1 MITPKNRN
9 SSASLILS
17 FLVLILMV
25 FFLFVWFV
33 FRRNYCKCYFR
44 VLDIF
49 RERLLAL
56 IKSLIL
62 VSLKFT
68 IPSSSLIL
76 FPGIQNVPDN
86 EGNLYAEV
94 TEWLCFQGTEE
105 TLSCVL
111 DLRQKWFAQFLCLLQ
126 HPEEPTDEVKNNV
139 FLVQHFLQLFFI
151 FQEVLLNLLVK
162 LHSDRN
168 QFSRKPRMKKTHNK
182 PRQQQYYRKNWGAW

>member
-126 HPEEPTDEVKNNV
+126 HPEEPTDE
-139 FLVQHFLQLFFI
+139 
-151 FQEVLLNLLVK
+151 EVLLNLLVK

-168 QFSRKPRMKKTHNK
+168 QFSRKPRMNKPHNK

>member
-25 FFLFVWFV
+25 FFCLI
-33 FRRNYCKCYFR
+33 C
-44 VLDIF
+44 LDIF

-68 IPSSSLIL
+68 TPSSSLIL

-105 TLSCVL
+105 TLGCVL

-139 FLVQHFLQLFFI
+139 FLVQHFLQLFFYI
-151 FQEVLLNLLVK
+151 SGGPFK
-162 LHSDRN
+162 P
-168 QFSRKPRMKKTHNK
+168 SRETTFR
-182 PRQQQYYRKNWGAW
+182 

>member
-1 MITPKNRN
+1 MI
-9 SSASLILS
+9 
-17 FLVLILMV
+17 
-25 FFLFVWFV
+25 
-33 FRRNYCKCYFR
+33 C
-44 VLDIF
+44 LDIF
-49 RERLLAL
+49 RERLLDL

-68 IPSSSLIL
+68 TPSSSLIL

-105 TLSCVL
+105 TLGCVL

-139 FLVQHFLQLFFI
+139 FLVQHFLQLF
-151 FQEVLLNLLVK
+151 
-162 LHSDRN
+162 
-168 QFSRKPRMKKTHNK
+168 
-182 PRQQQYYRKNWGAW
+182 